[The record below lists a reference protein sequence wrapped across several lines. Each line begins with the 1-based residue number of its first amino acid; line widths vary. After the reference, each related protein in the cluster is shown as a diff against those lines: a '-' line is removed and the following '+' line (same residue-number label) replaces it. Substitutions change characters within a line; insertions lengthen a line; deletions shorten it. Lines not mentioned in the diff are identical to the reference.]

1 MTELQI
7 AANNNKKKFDIAR
20 IETGIGYK
28 EVAKMLNVKPQQLS
42 RALTGTRPRD
52 IEIQKAAA
60 LIYGIEL

>member
-7 AANNNKKKFDIAR
+7 AVNNIKKKFDIAR

-28 EVAKMLNVKPQQLS
+28 DVAKMLNIKPQQLS